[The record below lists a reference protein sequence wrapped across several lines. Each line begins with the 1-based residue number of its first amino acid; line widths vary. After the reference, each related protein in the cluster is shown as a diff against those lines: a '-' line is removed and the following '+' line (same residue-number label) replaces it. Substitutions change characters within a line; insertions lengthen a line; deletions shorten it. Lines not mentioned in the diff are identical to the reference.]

1 MLKIIVTVPVEH
13 ASKLREAMFDAGAG
27 NLGNYSCCSF
37 SQKGMGRF
45 KPNENANPAIGEAGI
60 YEEVEEEK
68 IETNVPEANLS
79 KVIEAIKK
87 VHPYEYPGI
96 DVYKLEKY

>member
-37 SQKGMGRF
+37 SQKGIGRF
-45 KPNENANPAIGEAGI
+45 NQMKMQILRSDKQVSMKKSKKKRLKLMFPK
-60 YEEVEEEK
+60 K
-68 IETNVPEANLS
+68 IFQ
-79 KVIEAIKK
+79 K
-87 VHPYEYPGI
+87 
-96 DVYKLEKY
+96 